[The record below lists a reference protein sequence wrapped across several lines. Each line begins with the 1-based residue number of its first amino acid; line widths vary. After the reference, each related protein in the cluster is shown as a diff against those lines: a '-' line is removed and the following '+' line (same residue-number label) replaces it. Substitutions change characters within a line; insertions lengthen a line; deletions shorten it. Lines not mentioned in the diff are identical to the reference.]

1 MYLSNLILSYQ
12 IFSFISYSLLLHY
25 IDANLFKEHFDRAKR
40 INAGEIDVP
49 EITTQL
55 AEDIRKE
62 AKEKASE
69 AQEAQAQETAAAAN

>member
-1 MYLSNLILSYQ
+1 MINYTKLS
-12 IFSFISYSLLLHY
+12 SLLSLPRHF

-40 INAGEIDVP
+40 INAGETDVP

-69 AQEAQAQETAAAAN
+69 AQEAQTQETTAAAAN